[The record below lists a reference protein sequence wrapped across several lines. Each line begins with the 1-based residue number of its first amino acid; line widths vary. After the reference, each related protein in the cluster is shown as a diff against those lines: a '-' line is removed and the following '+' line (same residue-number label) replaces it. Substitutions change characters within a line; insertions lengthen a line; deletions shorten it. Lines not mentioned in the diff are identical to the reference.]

1 MIGSAPVGFV
11 GLGVMGSRMA
21 RRLIAA
27 GHELAVHDA
36 RSEAAVELV
45 ALGATAC
52 SSVREVA
59 DRAET
64 VLVSLPTPEI
74 VREVACGEGGLAG
87 GSAIRTYVDLSTTG
101 SAIAEE
107 VSAALGTQGIRVVD
121 APVSGGAAGAE
132 HGTLTVMVAAETGA
146 AAEVR
151 PLLEAIGKNV
161 FVVGERPGQG
171 QVAKVINNLL
181 SAAAIALTGEA
192 VALGVKAGLDARTL
206 LQVIGVSSGSNTAA
220 TDKFPNQV
228 VTRRFDQGFR
238 LELMAKDVRLCLAE
252 ARRLGVP
259 MLAGSTIEQLWS
271 LAEHE
276 LEDGADC
283 TELAKLFE
291 QWAGVTIGEDGA

>member
-1 MIGSAPVGFV
+1 VIGFV
-11 GLGVMGSRMA
+11 GLGVMGNRMA
-21 RRLIAA
+21 RRLLAA
-27 GHELAVHDA
+27 GYTLVVYDPRAEAVA
-36 RSEAAVELV
+36 ELV

-52 SSVREVA
+52 ASAREVA

-64 VLVSLPTPEI
+64 VLVSLPTPQI
-74 VREVACGEGGLAG
+74 VRDVACGEGGLAG

-101 SAIAEE
+101 SVIAEE
-107 VSAALGTQGIRVVD
+107 VAAALAARGVRVVD

-132 HGTLTVMVAAETGA
+132 HGTLTVMVAAEADA
-146 AAEVR
+146 AADVR

-171 QVAKVINNLL
+171 QVAKVVNNLL

-206 LQVIGVSSGSNTAA
+206 LEVIGVSSGSNTAA

-252 ARRLGVP
+252 ARRLAVP
-259 MLAGSTIEQLWS
+259 MLVGSTVEQLWS

-283 TELAKLFE
+283 TEIAKLLE
-291 QWAGVTIGEDGA
+291 QWAGVSIGEAAS